1 MFKKKVAP
9 LSTRNST
16 AHLDN
21 STDYK
26 PTKYSSIHL
35 VHVFVYAKSTESK
48 NNTRTSKVQ
57 PQSVGGKKSRKRRN
71 KKSKS
76 NKRKRKSKSNKTF
89 RYF

>member
-1 MFKKKVAP
+1 MLNFLKKNNTVAP
-9 LSTRNST
+9 LSTP
-16 AHLDN
+16 N

-26 PTKYSSIHL
+26 PTKDSSIHP
-35 VHVFVYAKSTESK
+35 VHPLVYADSTLFK
-48 NNTRTSKVQ
+48 NNNRTSKVHSR
-57 PQSVGGKKSRKRRN
+57 SVGGKKSRKRRN